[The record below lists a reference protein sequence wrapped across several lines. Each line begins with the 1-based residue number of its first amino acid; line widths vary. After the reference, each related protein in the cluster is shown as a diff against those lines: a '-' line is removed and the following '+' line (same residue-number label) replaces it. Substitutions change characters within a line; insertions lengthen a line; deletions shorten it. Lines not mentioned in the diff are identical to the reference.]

1 MALTGQYQFRKT
13 FGGKVVLQVEEEVPT
28 FWSWFG
34 KHRTRKRWRDATLM
48 DLSAPA
54 LRILLDW
61 RFKPHRLTRI
71 EVERTG
77 GSAERAY
84 SAAAPRQPAS
94 AFPAA

>member
-13 FGGKVVLQVEEEVPT
+13 FVGEVVLQVEEEAPT
-28 FWSWFG
+28 VWSWFG
-34 KHRTRKRWRDATLM
+34 QHRTKKRWRDATLM

-61 RFKPHRLTRI
+61 RFKPHSLTRVD
-71 EVERTG
+71 VERTS

-84 SAAAPRQPAS
+84 SAAAL
-94 AFPAA
+94 

>member
-13 FGGKVVLQVEEEVPT
+13 FGGKVVLQVEEEVPI

-34 KHRTRKRWRDATLM
+34 ERRTKKRWRDASLM

-54 LRILLDW
+54 LRMLLDW
-61 RFKPHRLTRI
+61 RFKPHRLARV

-84 SAAAPRQPAS
+84 SAAVLQQPAS
-94 AFPAA
+94 TAPAR

>member
-48 DLSAPA
+48 DLSFPPSAYS
-54 LRILLDW
+54 W
-61 RFKPHRLTRI
+61 
-71 EVERTG
+71 TG
-77 GSAERAY
+77 GSSRIV
-84 SAAAPRQPAS
+84 
-94 AFPAA
+94 